1 MKHVIAIMATSSLL
15 CSCTTLNESLKLG
28 AATGAF
34 TGAAATY
41 AAQRGAGQS
50 ATLEDAAIGASV
62 GLGLGL
68 VISYFI
74 HEEVAEDRAA
84 FARETDMY
92 FGDLPPS
99 PFVVPKTN
107 SKKGGR

>member
-1 MKHVIAIMATSSLL
+1 MKQFIITLATCSLL
-15 CSCTTLNESLKLG
+15 CSCTTLNDSLKLG

-41 AAQRGAGQS
+41 AAQRGAGQPG
-50 ATLEDAAIGASV
+50 TLEDAAVGASI

-68 VISYFI
+68 VISYFM
-74 HEEVAEDRAA
+74 HEEVTESRTA

-99 PFVVPKTN
+99 PFLVPKAN